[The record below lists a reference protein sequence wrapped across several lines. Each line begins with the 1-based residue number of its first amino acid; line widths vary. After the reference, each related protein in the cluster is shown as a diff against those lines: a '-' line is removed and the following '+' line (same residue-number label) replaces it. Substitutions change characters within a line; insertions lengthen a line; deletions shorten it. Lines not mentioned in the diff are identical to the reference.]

1 MTIFYKQNLIET
13 YCIGVDY
20 RLIHDNN
27 LSIDIDVWDERI
39 FDKLAMDYIA
49 LDILKRG
56 IRDKLDK
63 LLNGDIN
70 ISYEFKRNYKMNEWE
85 HELKFYTNEEI
96 LLFDDIYSEESKAI
110 YLTALNKMFIELVD
124 SFLLEQGYK
133 EYEKITSIALE
144 KLDKEVAERY
154 KNCELEI
161 AFSVL
166 TEKEIETQNE
176 YI

>member
-13 YCIGVDY
+13 YHIGVDY
-20 RLIHDNN
+20 RLIHADN
-27 LSIDIDVWDERI
+27 LSVDIDVWDERI
-39 FDKLAMDYIA
+39 FDKLAIEYIA

-63 LLNGDIN
+63 MLNGNIN
-70 ISYEFKRNYKMNEWE
+70 ISYDFKRNYKMNEWE
-85 HELKFYTNEEI
+85 YELKFYTNEAI
-96 LLFDDIYSEESKAI
+96 LLFEDIYSEESKAI
-110 YLTALNKMFIELVD
+110 YLTAINKMFTDLAN
-124 SFLLEQGYK
+124 SYLLEQGYK
-133 EYEKITSIALE
+133 EYEKITTISLE
-144 KLDKEVAERY
+144 KLDKELAETY

>member
-1 MTIFYKQNLIET
+1 MTIFYKQNLIEK
-13 YCIGVDY
+13 YYIGIDY

-154 KNCELEI
+154 KNCKLEI